1 MSRPPVHLRLV
12 PSPTASARAKR
23 PDPLAQAAV
32 TLMSGDLGRPWT
44 VSALAKGLAVSRP
57 VLARRFREALGTSP
71 MRWLSARRMEQ
82 AAELVRVLD
91 QPLVHVAELVGYSS
105 EFAFNRAF
113 KRHHGVAPGSFRRA
127 QFTMLRA
134 AA

>member
-1 MSRPPVHLRLV
+1 MQRPPVVLRLV
-12 PSPTASARAKR
+12 PGPTASARAKR
-23 PDPLAQAAV
+23 TDPLAQAAV
-32 TLMSGDLGRPWT
+32 SLMSGDLAHPWT
-44 VSALAKGLAVSRP
+44 VSALAKKLAVSRP
-57 VLARRFREALGTSP
+57 VLARRFREAVGVSP
-71 MRWLSARRMEQ
+71 MRWLSARRMER

-91 QPLVHVAELVGYSS
+91 QPLVHVAELVGYCS

-127 QFTMLRA
+127 QFTMFRA